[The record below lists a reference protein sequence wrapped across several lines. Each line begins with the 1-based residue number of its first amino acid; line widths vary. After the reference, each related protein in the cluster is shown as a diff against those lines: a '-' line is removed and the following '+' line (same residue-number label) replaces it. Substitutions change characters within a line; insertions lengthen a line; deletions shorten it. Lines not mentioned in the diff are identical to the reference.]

1 MAGTWK
7 ELSVELSLPIIET
20 LDELKFK
27 NPTPV
32 QAACIPLF
40 MKNKDVAAEA
50 ITGSGKTLAF
60 LIPILEMLEKKK
72 TISKHE
78 IGAVIITPTR
88 ELASQIFEVL
98 SQFLKNIPEL
108 SSALVTGGQNQ
119 DKMIEML
126 KKNGGKKSN
135 NV

>member
-40 MKNKDVAAEA
+40 MKNKDVPMTVLGYFSE
-50 ITGSGKTLAF
+50 IVIRLQISGL
-60 LIPILEMLEKKK
+60 LILL
-72 TISKHE
+72 
-78 IGAVIITPTR
+78 
-88 ELASQIFEVL
+88 
-98 SQFLKNIPEL
+98 
-108 SSALVTGGQNQ
+108 
-119 DKMIEML
+119 
-126 KKNGGKKSN
+126 
-135 NV
+135 